1 MKIQRFVV
9 PWLVIGCLATFAF
22 AQEPICVDGNCRP
35 ETLAVGTIYLN
46 PLREELQL
54 EEDSLLPLA
63 ATSEQDRF
71 DQVIRATVRV
81 TVSGVCGS
89 GTVVGRTQEG
99 NAIVL
104 TNAHV
109 AGTTRGRTVN
119 VERWNV
125 DGSSERST
133 GTIISSGYGR
143 GTSVDFA
150 LLKCNANFASDVA
163 PIPLADR
170 YPSIASSVT
179 TFGCPRCEWPSL
191 QVLRLN
197 RREGQILSWKPE
209 AIGGRS
215 GSSLIDYS
223 EGGPRVVG
231 LLTWAGGG
239 EGLGQS
245 TPFLL
250 SAMRGKLPATL
261 EGLPAGTREV
271 SYQTDEDLETDEI
284 VQVPSTTLGEPL
296 QWSLGLLTHAE
307 VQDDVIDSI
316 VDRPRIKP
324 TPHEPDD
331 SGLLRDRSPLG
342 PQWTTGGL
350 VATSA
355 ASSVLLLL
363 GLQYGLPLVLQA
375 IRNARKSRGT
385 TLLSDDQF
393 KQLMDQYQ
401 QLLKLM
407 EQNGKS
413 PPDIKS

>member
-1 MKIQRFVV
+1 MKTKLLSFISVV
-9 PWLVIGCLATFAF
+9 VICLGSSSI
-22 AQEPICVDGNCRP
+22 AQEKICIDGKCQSRP
-35 ETLAVGTIYLN
+35 GLANTIVLD
-46 PLREELQL
+46 PLREQL
-54 EEDSLLPLA
+54 TLVGRQTKV
-63 ATSEQDRF
+63 TSAVASGDRF
-71 DQVIRATVRV
+71 EKVIQATVRV

-89 GTVVGRTQEG
+89 GTVVGRSQEG

-109 AGTTRGRTVN
+109 AGTTRGRSVN
-119 VERWNV
+119 VERWNTN
-125 DGSSERST
+125 GTSEKGT
-133 GTIISSGYGR
+133 GTIIASGYGR

-150 LLKCNANFASDVA
+150 LLKCNEAFAKDVD

-170 YPSIASSVT
+170 YPNNQSSVT

-197 RREGQILSWKPE
+197 RKEGQILSWKPE

-215 GSSLIDYS
+215 GSSLIDYTD
-223 EGGPRVVG
+223 GGPRVVG

-250 SAMRGKLPATL
+250 SAMRGKLPTTL

-271 SYQTDEDLETDEI
+271 SCQLNDEQLI
-284 VQVPSTTLGEPL
+284 AQVPSTIQGEP
-296 QWSLGLLTHAE
+296 QRWPVGLLANAQ

-316 VDRPRIKP
+316 IDRPNLKP
-324 TPHEPDD
+324 TPREPDD
-331 SGLLRDRSPLG
+331 VTPAPIRRPESPS
-342 PQWTTGGL
+342 WTPTGL

-355 ASSVLLLL
+355 VSSILLLL
-363 GLQYGLPLVLQA
+363 GLQYGLPLILQA
-375 IRNARKSRGT
+375 IRNARKSRGN

-393 KQLMDQYQ
+393 QQLLDQYQ

-407 EQNGKS
+407 EQNAK
-413 PPDIKS
+413 PPTNIKT